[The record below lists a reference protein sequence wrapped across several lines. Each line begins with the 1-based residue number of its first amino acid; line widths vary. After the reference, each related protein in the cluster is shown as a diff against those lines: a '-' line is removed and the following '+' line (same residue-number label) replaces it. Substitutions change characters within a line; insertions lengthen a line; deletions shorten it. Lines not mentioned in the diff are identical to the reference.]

1 MDYITF
7 IDFYK
12 SLSLKEKRIIQ
23 NIQKCID
30 DHDAKIN
37 IQDLFSKDDDWIS
50 LTEKYEIINALLS
63 AVNNKSN
70 WLLWLLITIIT
81 IIIVVVIVII
91 VHKFM

>member
-23 NIQKCID
+23 NIQRCID

-37 IQDLFSKDDDWIS
+37 IQELFSKDDDWIS
-50 LTEKYEIINALLS
+50 LTEKYEIINGKSKMSIEKEKKLNYFEESWA
-63 AVNNKSN
+63 NK
-70 WLLWLLITIIT
+70 
-81 IIIVVVIVII
+81 
-91 VHKFM
+91 FQ